1 MEAASE
7 HRTTEL
13 VRVVPSAPQVG
24 VIKELSLQTTTE
36 ETMLNEITT
45 EDNDALTFA
54 GLGLN
59 EISLRSLER
68 ARFTTPSPIQA
79 RLIPAALAG
88 RDCLGNAPTGTGKTA
103 AFLLPILEKIDE
115 RERRP
120 QALILAPTRE
130 LVTQI
135 GREFERLSYGRRAF
149 AVAVVG
155 GESIIRQQRL
165 LGQGCQVVVATPGR
179 LMDLMARHAIRLDK
193 VKVVVLD
200 EADQMLDIGFRPAV
214 EEILRAVPV
223 EGRQTLLLS
232 ATMPREVRELA
243 NTYLKDP
250 EDVRLIHENEDATI
264 PAIRQS
270 YLMVAAD
277 RKFDLLIGL
286 IRREEPPRA
295 IVFCRTKRGADRVG
309 LLLRQEGFKA
319 DTMHGNLSQAQRNRV
334 LQGFRL
340 GRLAILVAT
349 DVVGRGIDVR
359 GVTHVINF
367 DLPEDPE
374 HYVHRIGR
382 TGRMGS
388 DGAAFSLVVPDQ
400 AKMLDQIERA
410 ITRELEADAVAGIP
424 APPRPFFR
432 PQQRPGS
439 GVRRGPARGGRP
451 FSPPRRG
458 GNVGGSKYGGAGG
471 GPLKR
476 RDRTPTGAGR

>member
-1 MEAASE
+1 
-7 HRTTEL
+7 
-13 VRVVPSAPQVG
+13 
-24 VIKELSLQTTTE
+24 LQTTIAE
-36 ETMLNEITT
+36 ETSENAETEIETT
-45 EDNDALTFA
+45 GITFA
-54 GLGLN
+54 DLGLS
-59 EISLRSLER
+59 ETSLRALAR
-68 ARFTTPSPIQA
+68 AGFQSPSPIQA
-79 RLIPAALAG
+79 GLIPAAVAG

-103 AFLLPILEKIDE
+103 AFLLPALEKIDE

-120 QALILAPTRE
+120 QVLILAPTRE

-135 GREFERLSYGRRAF
+135 CVEFERLCFGRRTF

-165 LGQGCQVVVATPGR
+165 LGQGCQLVVATPGR
-179 LMDLMARHAIRLDK
+179 LMDLMGRNAIRLDK
-193 VKVVVLD
+193 VKMVVLD

-214 EEILRAVPV
+214 EEILRAVPD
-223 EGRQTLLLS
+223 GRQTLLLS
-232 ATMPREVRELA
+232 ATMPKEVRELA
-243 NTYLKDP
+243 QTYLVDP
-250 EDVRLIHENEDATI
+250 EDVRLIKENEDATI

-270 YLMVAAD
+270 YLMVAND

-286 IRREEPPRA
+286 IRREQPARA

-319 DTMHGNLSQAQRNRV
+319 DIMHGNLSQAQRNRV

-340 GRLAILVAT
+340 GRLTILVAT

-359 GVTHVINF
+359 GVSHVINF

-388 DGAAFSLVVPDQ
+388 EGAAFSLVVPDQ
-400 AKMLDQIERA
+400 GKILDQIERA
-410 ITRELEADAVAGIP
+410 IARELEADQVDGIP

-432 PQQRPGS
+432 PQRPAPGR
-439 GVRRGPARGGRP
+439 GRGGPARGGRP
-451 FSPPRRG
+451 FHPPRRNG
-458 GNVGGSKYGGAGG
+458 GGGGGGGSYGHGHGHGQSSGGTGG
-471 GPLKR
+471 GPLKGR
-476 RDRTPTGAGR
+476 RSPTGAGR